1 MAKATQSIEIKAS
14 PKACYD
20 VITDFANYPK
30 FLKETKSVEVV
41 KKGANAWEA
50 KFTCE
55 VIKTISYTLNIS
67 GKPGKTVSWSL
78 ISGDMMKSND
88 GGWELEDMGGG
99 VTNVTYS
106 IEVNLGLLVPGAIS
120 KMLIGSNLPSML
132 DAFKKRVEGKN
143 K

>member
-1 MAKATQSIEIKAS
+1 MAKATQSIEIKAT
-14 PKACYD
+14 PKQCYD
-20 VITDFANYPK
+20 IITDFANYPK

-55 VIKTISYTLNIS
+55 VIKTISYTLNIKGS
-67 GKPGKTVSWSL
+67 PGKSVSWNL

-88 GGWELEDMGGG
+88 GGWELEDVGGG

-132 DAFKKRVEGKN
+132 GAFKKRIEGGK